1 MSRPSR
7 GWGVR
12 LAPWLGNGQIWNGEH
27 FANYTSNRWCRKC
40 VIFFFLLCRNKNAVL
55 LRMSLID
62 LNVGLRYFGCVNFVF
77 RCCPNPLPS
86 PLVGAVRL
94 GHVPNRSRLCGLCGD
109 AGRGWVRMMSL
120 RGGWRRA
127 PSRSCS
133 LQLCLTAWVACAR
146 ELWQHQKQNEG
157 GSAGLSLEDG
167 SGLRPGRHLTIFTC
181 SEAGWLCTRRAC

>member
-40 VIFFFLLCRNKNAVL
+40 VIFFLCRNKNAVL

-94 GHVPNRSRLCGLCGD
+94 RTCAKPLPTVWLVRRRRSRVGPYDVVEWWLEKSPKSQLHPAAVPDCL
-109 AGRGWVRMMSL
+109 
-120 RGGWRRA
+120 GGM
-127 PSRSCS
+127 CS
-133 LQLCLTAWVACAR
+133 
-146 ELWQHQKQNEG
+146 
-157 GSAGLSLEDG
+157 
-167 SGLRPGRHLTIFTC
+167 
-181 SEAGWLCTRRAC
+181 

>member
-1 MSRPSR
+1 
-7 GWGVR
+7 
-12 LAPWLGNGQIWNGEH
+12 
-27 FANYTSNRWCRKC
+27 
-40 VIFFFLLCRNKNAVL
+40 
-55 LRMSLID
+55 MSLID

-146 ELWQHQKQNEG
+146 ELWQQQKQNEG
-157 GSAGLSLEDG
+157 GLAGLRTAQACAQDGILPSLRVQKLVGFVLDG
-167 SGLRPGRHLTIFTC
+167 HAKQLSNRWLGAACRCPRAKREPNRQRYRHPLLSRC
-181 SEAGWLCTRRAC
+181 P